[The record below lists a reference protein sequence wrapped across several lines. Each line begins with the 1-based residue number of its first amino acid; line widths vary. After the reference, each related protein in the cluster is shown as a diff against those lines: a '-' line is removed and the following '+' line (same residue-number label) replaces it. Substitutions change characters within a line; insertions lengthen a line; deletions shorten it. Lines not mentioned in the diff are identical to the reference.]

1 MVHCRMDVGE
11 KEQAVLME
19 IQLSRKVNVKK
30 RKFARIFFG
39 ILAVLCLGFLIWIW
53 RYVGTAQRMEWILL
67 AGVSA
72 LLALRTKQF
81 QKGVL
86 KLAVKLAKVDP
97 SQRYGRREYTFSE
110 DGIQISSDYGEGNHY
125 WNSIGAWGEC
135 QGYLY
140 VRMKSNMMMLVDEQK
155 LTAEDLAEVKA
166 LLQSHL
172 PQEM

>member
-19 IQLSRKVNVKK
+19 IQLSKAVNVKK
-30 RKFARIFFG
+30 RKLARIFFG
-39 ILAVLCLGFLIWIW
+39 ILAIVCLGFLLWIW
-53 RYVGTAQRMEWILL
+53 RYVGTAQRIEWILL
-67 AGVSA
+67 AGVSS

-97 SQRYGRREYTFSE
+97 SLRYGRREYTFSE

-125 WNSIGAWGEC
+125 WNSLDAWGEC

-140 VRMKSNMMMLVDEQK
+140 VRMKSNAMMLVDESR
-155 LTAEDLAEVKA
+155 LTAEELAEVKE
-166 LLQSHL
+166 LLESHL
-172 PQEM
+172 SKEM

>member
-1 MVHCRMDVGE
+1 MVHCRIDVGE
-11 KEQAVLME
+11 KEQEVLME
-19 IQLSRKVNVKK
+19 IQLSRSVNVKK

-53 RYVGTAQRMEWILL
+53 RYVGVGQRIEWILL

-86 KLAVKLAKVDP
+86 KLAVKLAKVDS

-110 DGIQISSDYGEGNHY
+110 EGLQVSSDYGEGNHY
-125 WNSIGAWGEC
+125 WNSLSTWGEC

-140 VRMKSNMMMLVDEQK
+140 VRMKSNAMVLIDEQK
-155 LTAEDLAEVKA
+155 LTAEELTEVKT
-166 LLQSHL
+166 LLESHL
-172 PQEM
+172 SKEM

>member
-19 IQLSRKVNVKK
+19 IQLSKAVNVKK
-30 RKFARIFFG
+30 RKLARIFFG
-39 ILAVLCLGFLIWIW
+39 ILAIVCLGFLLWIW
-53 RYVGTAQRMEWILL
+53 RYVGTAQRIEWILL

-97 SQRYGRREYTFSE
+97 SLRYGRREYTFSE

-125 WNSIGAWGEC
+125 WNSLNAWGEC

-140 VRMKSNMMMLVDEQK
+140 VRMKSKAMMLVDESR
-155 LTAEDLAEVKA
+155 LTAEELAEVKA
-166 LLQSHL
+166 LLESHL
-172 PQEM
+172 SKEM